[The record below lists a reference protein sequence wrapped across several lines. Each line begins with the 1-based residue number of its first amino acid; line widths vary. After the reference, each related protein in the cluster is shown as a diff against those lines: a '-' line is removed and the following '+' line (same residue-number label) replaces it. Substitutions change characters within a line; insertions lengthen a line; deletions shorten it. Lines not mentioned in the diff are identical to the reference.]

1 MTIEANDASGSD
13 LHALRETASK
23 ALIALLWLHVPISAA
38 IGLLRDM
45 PWMVP
50 TAAMAAFAVA
60 ATWSWW
66 TSGSALATR
75 LIVAVALMSDASL
88 LVYQMWGHPW
98 QPDLHMYFFAMLAT
112 LVAYCDYRAIVAGTA
127 AVAVHHL
134 ALNFL
139 LPAAIYPGGSD
150 LGRVVLHATI
160 LLLEAGVLIWIVR
173 ELSRLFEVTA
183 HKSEEAEAARA
194 VAERSHAERA
204 EAELQANMRRDV
216 TLRELA
222 STFEHNI
229 GRIVREVADAADEMH
244 RTSVSMSASAE
255 AATQQT
261 TAAAAAST
269 QASKSVES
277 VASATEELTAS
288 IGEIGSQVTRS
299 AEIAGKA
306 AQEAQKTNTV
316 VEGLASGTQKIGE
329 VVTLI
334 QTIASQ
340 TNLLALNATIEAARA
355 GEHGKGFAVVAS
367 EVKALANQTAK
378 ATEEIS
384 AQIGDIQSATAEA
397 VSAIQAIGATI
408 NEINEISNAISAA
421 VEQQGAATR
430 EIAGNVQ
437 QAAGGTKELDRNIGG
452 VASASEQTGHAV
464 AKLLEASSGLS
475 AQSERLKSEVDGF
488 LTSIRAA

>member
-1 MTIEANDASGSD
+1 MTIKADDAKVRD
-13 LHALRETASK
+13 LRALRETASK
-23 ALIALLWLHVPISAA
+23 TLIALLWLHVPISAA

-45 PWMVP
+45 PWMTP
-50 TAAMAAFAVA
+50 TAAMAAFAIA
-60 ATWSWW
+60 ATWSWR

-75 LIVAVALMSDASL
+75 LIVAVALMTGASL
-88 LVYQMWGHPW
+88 LVYQMSGHPW
-98 QPDLHMYFFAMLAT
+98 QPDLHMYFFAVLAT

-139 LPAAIYPGGSD
+139 LPAAVYPGGSD

-160 LLLEAGVLIWIVR
+160 LLLEAGVLIRIVL
-173 ELSRLFEVTA
+173 ELSQLFDVAA
-183 HKSEEAEAARA
+183 HKTEEAEAARA
-194 VAERSHAERA
+194 VAERSNAERA
-204 EAELQANMRRDV
+204 EAEVQASMRRDA

-222 STFEHNI
+222 SAFERNI
-229 GRIVREVADAADEMH
+229 GRIVREVADAAEEMH
-244 RTSVSMSASAE
+244 RTSASMNTSAE
-255 AATQQT
+255 AAAQQT

-269 QASKSVES
+269 QASKNVES

-334 QTIASQ
+334 QNIASQ

-384 AQIGDIQSATAEA
+384 SQIGDIQVATADA
-397 VSAIQAIGATI
+397 VSAIQAIGTTI
-408 NEINEISNAISAA
+408 TQINEISNAISAA
-421 VEQQGAATR
+421 VEQQSAATR

-452 VASASEQTGHAV
+452 VADASEETGRAV

-475 AQSERLKSEVDGF
+475 AQSERLKSEVNGF